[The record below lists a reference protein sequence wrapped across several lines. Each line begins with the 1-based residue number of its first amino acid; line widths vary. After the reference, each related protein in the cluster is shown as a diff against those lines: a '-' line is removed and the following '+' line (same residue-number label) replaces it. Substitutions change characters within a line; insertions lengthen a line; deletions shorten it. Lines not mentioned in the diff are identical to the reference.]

1 MGLVNPEWLKVSSH
15 ASELVDNGFYA
26 TISDYVDAEIRKDFA
41 GVTIEGTDTIAVGG
55 DGFLSGSFMKSY
67 CTDLALYRLFLSV
80 AGVRDGQPDVL
91 RDMAYIHEREY
102 REQRE
107 KLTRSKALS

>member
-1 MGLVNPEWLKVSSH
+1 MGLVNPDWLRVSDV
-15 ASELVDNGFYA
+15 AGELVDNDFYDV
-26 TISDYVDAEIRKDFA
+26 ISDYVDAEIRKDFE
-41 GVTIEGTDTIAVGG
+41 GVTISGTDTIPVDT
-55 DGFLSGSFMKSY
+55 DGYVTGSFLRSY
-67 CTDLALYRLFLSV
+67 CTDLALYRMFLSK

-107 KLTRSKALS
+107 KLTRTKVMS

>member
-1 MGLVNPEWLKVSSH
+1 MGLVNPLWLKVSDV
-15 ASELVDNGFYA
+15 AAELVDNDFYDVV
-26 TISDYVDAEIRKDFA
+26 SDYVDSEITSDFEA
-41 GVTIEGTDTIAVGG
+41 VTMTTDTIPVDT
-55 DGFLSGSFMKSY
+55 DGFVEGAFLRSY
-67 CTDLALYRLFLSV
+67 CTNLALYRLFLSK

-107 KLTRSKALS
+107 KLTRTKVLS